1 MPIFCFLAPATP
13 PTDLAQGRV
22 TDLTEE
28 TGVMNVKQVIAV
40 RDDLGMNRGKIAAQ
54 AAHASML
61 FLLDGLRDRR
71 SWTAAESLWLSGH
84 VELSRRNANLVQ
96 TL

>member
-1 MPIFCFLAPATP
+1 M
-13 PTDLAQGRV
+13 D
-22 TDLTEE
+22 
-28 TGVMNVKQVIAV
+28 VKQVIAV

-71 SWTAAESLWLSGH
+71 SWTAAESLWLSYQPSLTETHEGIL
-84 VELSRRNANLVQ
+84 ESAKL
-96 TL
+96 

>member
-1 MPIFCFLAPATP
+1 
-13 PTDLAQGRV
+13 V

-61 FLLDGLRDRR
+61 FLRATRSSLLDYGGKPVAVRP
-71 SWTAAESLWLSGH
+71 H
-84 VELSRRNANLVQ
+84 
-96 TL
+96 

>member
-1 MPIFCFLAPATP
+1 M
-13 PTDLAQGRV
+13 D
-22 TDLTEE
+22 
-28 TGVMNVKQVIAV
+28 VKQVIAV

-71 SWTAAESLWLSGH
+71 SLDCGEK
-84 VELSRRNANLVQ
+84 LVA
-96 TL
+96 LRPY